1 VVEFPSFVPE
11 SMNLLQLFRALQK
24 QQRGLAIVL
33 DEFGSTTGLV
43 TMEDILGGIVG
54 KIRVATQP
62 QGFVLE
68 KISPGHWRVNGT
80 MRLEDFRRE
89 FPPLPDVAEVETMG
103 GLLTHLLGVVPAA
116 GESAAFAGLKF
127 TAHAADGRRVRELL
141 VQKIK

>member
-1 VVEFPSFVPE
+1 
-11 SMNLLQLFRALQK
+11 MNLLLLFRALQK

-33 DEFGSTTGLV
+33 DEFGSATGVV

-54 KIRVATQP
+54 KIRTATEP

-89 FPPLPDVAEVETMG
+89 FPPLPDVSEVETMG

-116 GESAAFAGLKF
+116 GEAATFAGLKF
-127 TAHAADGRRVRELL
+127 TAQAVDERRVRELL
-141 VQKIK
+141 VQQVK